1 VFLLNVDDAHGVFN
15 EHPEGIAPGATLSD
29 LTPSLNGA
37 EVLDRYAD
45 GLGERVTAA
54 LDEAGLFH
62 DEATAMVN
70 TWKRQWFRTPGVRLL
85 YLIPQSWTEQSIPL
99 SIDPKPDQT
108 LRVMLIRVEVITPEQ
123 EVSDVQ
129 ALQAFDADSATAAAH
144 FQALGRFAEP
154 RLRRALALSP
164 SAGGDAYLTQ
174 IQASKSSLVSGQ

>member
-1 VFLLNVDDAHGVFN
+1 VVYTG
-15 EHPEGIAPGATLSD
+15 
-29 LTPSLNGA
+29 
-37 EVLDRYAD
+37 
-45 GLGERVTAA
+45 A
-54 LDEAGLFH
+54 LDDGGFLQY
-62 DEATAMVN
+62 EATALVN
-70 TWKRQWFRTPGVRLL
+70 TWTRQWFRTPGVRLL
-85 YLIPQSWTEQSIPL
+85 YLIPQSWTDQSIPL
-99 SIDPKPDQT
+99 SIAPQPDQT

-164 SAGGDAYLTQ
+164 SAAGDSYLTQ